1 MSSVPYGRLIDTDLI
16 VDQTYEGH
24 KEKTGFAGEPLNRLM
39 GVGNQGGFRTKKN
52 KNDEIAYVVLVINPF
67 DKSSAHLDWPD
78 NLDPTTGRLTYFGD
92 NRKPGSQL
100 HDTPKGGN
108 RILRDS
114 FNSVANGDREVP
126 PFFVFSK
133 EAPTGLNFIFR
144 GIAVPGIDKSSLG
157 EDLVAMWRT
166 KNNLRFQNYRA
177 SFSIL
182 NACEIDRRWI
192 ESLKEGQPISKFAP
206 DSWTKWVN
214 RGVRDVLAAPFAFK
228 IRSKEE
234 QLPNAANEREIL
246 EVVYKHFSDDPYK
259 FESFAAYL
267 WTLIEPGAVLHE
279 VTRRSVDGGK
289 DATGTQKI
297 GLSSDAITVDWA
309 LEAKCYRPDTQV
321 GVKGISRLI
330 SRLLHRQYGV
340 LVTTASIGKQAYTE
354 VREDEHPVAL
364 VTGKDI
370 VDVLKDKC
378 EISTVSIAQQWLGDH
393 FP

>member
-144 GIAVPGIDKSSLG
+144 GIA
-157 EDLVAMWRT
+157 
-166 KNNLRFQNYRA
+166 
-177 SFSIL
+177 SF
-182 NACEIDRRWI
+182 
-192 ESLKEGQPISKFAP
+192 
-206 DSWTKWVN
+206 
-214 RGVRDVLAAPFAFK
+214 FK
-228 IRSKEE
+228 I
-234 QLPNAANEREIL
+234 
-246 EVVYKHFSDDPYK
+246 
-259 FESFAAYL
+259 
-267 WTLIEPGAVLHE
+267 
-279 VTRRSVDGGK
+279 
-289 DATGTQKI
+289 
-297 GLSSDAITVDWA
+297 
-309 LEAKCYRPDTQV
+309 
-321 GVKGISRLI
+321 
-330 SRLLHRQYGV
+330 
-340 LVTTASIGKQAYTE
+340 
-354 VREDEHPVAL
+354 
-364 VTGKDI
+364 
-370 VDVLKDKC
+370 
-378 EISTVSIAQQWLGDH
+378 
-393 FP
+393 